1 MEPIDNKEFL
11 LNSAR
16 AVFDSAQF
24 SAAQAIAPPHKLN
37 PAQWAYERIKSLI
50 YDFERGL
57 SPEEEVGCRL
67 VSFGNT
73 SVYYID
79 DVSYWGPDIIIF
91 HCTDASS
98 SVKAD
103 LIQHISQLNVL
114 LIKLPRKADEPK
126 ARRIGF
132 NISQEQ
138 DSDTE

>member
-1 MEPIDNKEFL
+1 MERIDNKEFL

-79 DVSYWGPDIIIF
+79 DVGYWGPDIIIF

-114 LIKLPRKADEPK
+114 LLKLPRKSSDKE

-132 NISQEQ
+132 RIQEQ
-138 DSDTE
+138 ETDE